1 MPGSDANQM
10 GTPFDYFFHSRTR
23 PATIAA
29 LRSEPLTAGLQAY
42 AEHLYENGYAV
53 HSGFIQLRLLG
64 CFNKWLL
71 RKGLKTVDVD
81 SIIVHQYLRGREQSG
96 KLRRGDS
103 ATLSALLDFL
113 RPGSSAAPSRP
124 VAAADVALMQFQ
136 DYLRQDRSLAEATVI
151 NYTPIVR
158 AFLTDRFPAGRLHW
172 PQIAATDI
180 AAFVRRQAAVV
191 TSKRATV
198 VVSALRCF
206 LHYLFYRGV
215 TKVDLAACVPTIATW
230 SLSELPKHLPHDQIQ
245 KVLDSCDRKT
255 AIGKRDYAL
264 LLLLARLGL
273 RAGEVV
279 ALTLHD
285 IDWDAGLITVKGKGK
300 RVVQMPLPSE
310 VGTAIADYLS
320 TARPFCASR
329 HVFIRATAPLRGF
342 ANSVAICSLVDRA
355 LKRAGVES
363 RFRGSHLFRHSLAS
377 LTLKREASLSEIGEV
392 LRHRNPDTTRIYA
405 KVDLIALRSIALPWP
420 GGNQ

>member
-1 MPGSDANQM
+1 M
-10 GTPFDYFFHSRTR
+10 GTSFDYFFHGRTR

-29 LRSEPLTAGLQAY
+29 LQNEPLSAALQAY
-42 AEHLYENGYAV
+42 AEHLHENGYAV
-53 HSGFIQLRLLG
+53 HSGFMQLRLLG
-64 CFNKWLL
+64 CFNSWLL
-71 RKGLKTVDVD
+71 RKDLKTVDVD
-81 SIIVHQYLRGREQSG
+81 SRIVQQYLRGREQSG
-96 KLRRGDS
+96 KLRGGDS
-103 ATLSALLDFL
+103 ATLSALLRFL
-113 RPGSSAAPSRP
+113 RPGSSAAASSP
-124 VAAADVALMQFQ
+124 VAAADAALIQFQ
-136 DYLRQDRSLAEATVI
+136 DYLRHDRSLAEATVI

-158 AFLTDRFPAGRLHW
+158 AFLTDRFPAGRLRW

-206 LHYLFYRGV
+206 LHYLFYRGL

-230 SLSELPKHLPHDQIQ
+230 SLSNLPKCLPGDQIQ

-255 AIGKRDYAL
+255 VIGKRDYAL
-264 LLLLARLGL
+264 LLLLATRSAGRRSGCTYVGRYRLG
-273 RAGEVV
+273 RRPDHRTGQRKAGS
-279 ALTLHD
+279 T
-285 IDWDAGLITVKGKGK
+285 DAAVGG
-300 RVVQMPLPSE
+300 S
-310 VGTAIADYLS
+310 GTAIADYLS
-320 TARPFCASR
+320 TARPFCTSR
-329 HVFIRATAPLRGF
+329 HVFIRGIAPRRGF

-355 LKRAGVES
+355 LARAGVKT

-377 LTLKREASLSEIGEV
+377 LMLKREASLPEIGEV
-392 LRHRNPDTTRIYA
+392 LRHRSPDTTRIYA

>member
-1 MPGSDANQM
+1 MRGCDAGQM
-10 GTPFDYFFHSRTR
+10 GNPFDYFLNSRTR

-29 LRSEPLTAGLQAY
+29 LRGEPLAAALEAY
-42 AEHLYENGYAV
+42 AQHLHEEGYAV
-53 HSGFIQLRLLG
+53 HSGFMQLRLLG
-64 CFNKWLL
+64 CFNKWLF
-71 RKGLKTVDVD
+71 RKGLKRADVD
-81 SIIVHQYLRGREQSG
+81 SIIVQQYLRGREQSG
-96 KLRRGDS
+96 RLRSGDS
-103 ATLSALLDFL
+103 ATMSALLHFL
-113 RPGSSAAPSRP
+113 RPGSSAAPSAP
-124 VAAADVALMQFQ
+124 VTAVDVALLQFQ
-136 DYLRQDRSLAEATVI
+136 DYLREDRSLAEATVI

-158 AFLTDRFPAGRLHW
+158 SFLAERFPAGRLRW
-172 PQIAATDI
+172 PQINANDI
-180 AAFVRRQAAVV
+180 AVFVRRQAAVV

-206 LHYLFYRGV
+206 LHYVFHRGV

-230 SLSELPKHLPHDQIQ
+230 SLSNVPKCLPGEQIQ

-255 AIGKRDYAL
+255 AIGRRDYAV

-279 ALTLHD
+279 VLRLDD
-285 IDWDAGLITVKGKGK
+285 IDWDTGLITVKGKGR
-300 RVVQMPLPSE
+300 RVVQMPLPAE

-320 TARPFCASR
+320 TARPLCTSR
-329 HVFIRATAPLRGF
+329 DVFIRATAPLRGF

-355 LKRAGVES
+355 LERANVES
-363 RFRGSHLFRHSLAS
+363 KFRGSHLFRHRLAS
-377 LTLKREASLSEIGEV
+377 QMLEDDASLLEIGDL

-405 KVDLIALRSIALPWP
+405 KVDLAALRSIALPWP